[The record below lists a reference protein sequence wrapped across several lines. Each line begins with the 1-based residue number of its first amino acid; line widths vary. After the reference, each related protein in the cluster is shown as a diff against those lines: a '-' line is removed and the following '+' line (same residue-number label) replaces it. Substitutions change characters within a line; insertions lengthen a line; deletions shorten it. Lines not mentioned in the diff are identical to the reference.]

1 MIGAGG
7 RYLRAKPSWGG
18 TDIKLDGF
26 TVTGNLGFRFQDL
39 S

>member
-26 TVTGNLGFRFQDL
+26 TVTGKPGPPVQDL